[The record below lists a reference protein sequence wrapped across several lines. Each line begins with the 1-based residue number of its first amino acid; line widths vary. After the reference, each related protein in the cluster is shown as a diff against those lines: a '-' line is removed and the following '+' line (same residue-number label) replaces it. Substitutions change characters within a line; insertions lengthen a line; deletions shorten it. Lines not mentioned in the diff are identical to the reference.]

1 MRYPL
6 GKWERFGSQVTGL
19 AAEVGQM
26 QKEPLG
32 LGRWGLLPGR
42 SPLRLRW
49 WCPDQASSFPRGVL
63 ASLCVIR
70 TPPLSLSEKG
80 LIQGIGEAA
89 WSLSR
94 AAGMGTE
101 QFKAEREPHKT
112 SSCANAPWRGCRP
125 EECVLPPQL
134 TSPPYPLNASK
145 ALPSH
150 GCENR

>member
-1 MRYPL
+1 M
-6 GKWERFGSQVTGL
+6 
-19 AAEVGQM
+19 
-26 QKEPLG
+26 
-32 LGRWGLLPGR
+32 LPGR

-49 WCPDQASSFPRGVL
+49 WCPYQASSFPRDVL

-150 GCENR
+150 GCESRLEVGCFADLSYYLLTRLPGCPDLQCFRIGRPLGHIG